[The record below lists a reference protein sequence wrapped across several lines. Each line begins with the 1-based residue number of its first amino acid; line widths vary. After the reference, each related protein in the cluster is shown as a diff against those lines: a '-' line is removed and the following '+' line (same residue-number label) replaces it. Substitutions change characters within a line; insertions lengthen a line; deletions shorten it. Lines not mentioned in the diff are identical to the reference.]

1 MAGIE
6 NIRVGADVLGSDGE
20 KIGSVAQVARDHM
33 LVEKGML
40 FTKDLYIPVTA
51 ITTVDADGRAVLSVA
66 KDQVEDMGWDQP
78 RVSDTDQ
85 SGGSLTQ
92 H

>member
-20 KIGSVAQVARDHM
+20 KIGSVTQVARDHV

-40 FTKDLYIPVTA
+40 FTKDLYIPVAA

-85 SGGSLTQ
+85 SGGSLTR